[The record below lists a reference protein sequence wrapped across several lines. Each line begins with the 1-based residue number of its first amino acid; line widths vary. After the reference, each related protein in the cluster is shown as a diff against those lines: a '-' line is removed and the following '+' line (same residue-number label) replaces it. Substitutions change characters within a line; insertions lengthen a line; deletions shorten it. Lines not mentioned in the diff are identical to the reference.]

1 MWVYVKYRTVA
12 YRIILKL
19 DGKESS
25 MLDVINAE
33 LKYILYQLNVDK
45 MTQTVIYYLSNE
57 TELYLWLSRSQP
69 ASWLS
74 WEVVLVWA

>member
-1 MWVYVKYRTVA
+1 MWVYVKYRTVT
-12 YRIILKL
+12 YRIVLKL
-19 DGKESS
+19 DGKDSL

-57 TELYLWLSRSQP
+57 TELYLWL
-69 ASWLS
+69 
-74 WEVVLVWA
+74 